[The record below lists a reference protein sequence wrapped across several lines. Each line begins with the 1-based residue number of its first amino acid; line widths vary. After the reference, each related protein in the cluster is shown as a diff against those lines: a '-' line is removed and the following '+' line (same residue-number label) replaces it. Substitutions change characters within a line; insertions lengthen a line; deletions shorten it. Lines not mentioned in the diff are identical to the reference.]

1 MCNTSSAFGT
11 ILLVD
16 EDINI
21 TELLKCNL
29 TSEGYGVKI
38 YQNAKDVDLSK
49 ISDARML
56 IVDAADQSYSGI
68 DLVYDIKSNPDTA
81 AIPVIVC
88 SSNDGEDS
96 IVEAFDNGADDFVA
110 KPFSLR
116 ELLARVKAV
125 LRRHPK
131 RSMAAVAERA
141 ERGLSVPNLNL
152 VVDTVAQKVLE
163 GGMVVPLTKT
173 EYAILTYL
181 LKNQNSFFSREE
193 ICSEVWK
200 DDVGSN
206 ARVVDT
212 NISRL
217 RKKLGETGKYI
228 INRYGMG
235 YAFVDKLPS

>member
-1 MCNTSSAFGT
+1 MYNTSAFGT

-16 EDINI
+16 EDSNI

-38 YQNAKDVDLSK
+38 YRNAKDVNLAKMADV
-49 ISDARML
+49 RMV
-56 IVDAADQSYSGI
+56 IVDAADQEYSGI

-81 AIPVIVC
+81 VIPVIVC

-116 ELLARVKAV
+116 ELLARIKAV

-131 RSMAAVAERA
+131 RNIVEISEQAKN
-141 ERGLSVPNLNL
+141 GLSVPALNL
-152 VVDTVAQKVLE
+152 MVDTVAQKVLE
-163 GGMVVPLTKT
+163 GGVVVPLTKT
-173 EYAILTYL
+173 EYSILIYL
-181 LKNQNSFFSREE
+181 LKNQNAFFSREE

-200 DDVGSN
+200 DEAGSN

-235 YAFVDKLPS
+235 YAFVDKLPT